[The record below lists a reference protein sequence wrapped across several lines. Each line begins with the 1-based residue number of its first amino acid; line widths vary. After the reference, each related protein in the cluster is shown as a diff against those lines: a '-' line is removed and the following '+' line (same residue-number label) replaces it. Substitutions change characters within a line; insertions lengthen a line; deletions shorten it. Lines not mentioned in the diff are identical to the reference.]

1 MNIDRKLGFNTRQ
14 LHAGQQPDPTTG
26 SRAVPIYQTT
36 SYQFK
41 STEHAANLFAL
52 AEFGNIYTRI
62 MNPTTDVLEQRL
74 ADLEGGVG
82 ALATSSGHAAQA
94 QAILTLAGAGDHIV
108 TSSRLYG
115 GTYNQ
120 FAYTFPRIGIDVTFV
135 DPTDPSGFEKAIR
148 PNTKIL
154 YGETLGNPDIAVF
167 PFEEVAALG
176 KKYAIPIMIDN
187 TFATPYLCRPFEW
200 GANIVTHSTTK
211 FLGGHGTTIG
221 GAIVDGGNFDWTSG
235 RFPNFTTPDPSY
247 HGLIYATLGA
257 PAFILKARVQI
268 LRDFGACQAPFNSWQ
283 TLQGIE
289 TLSLRMDRH
298 VANAQ
303 AVAEHLE
310 GHPCVRWVSYPG
322 LSSHPGH
329 ARAKKYLPKGP
340 GAIMGF
346 GIEGGAPAGRK
357 FIDSLQLFSHL
368 ANVGDAKSL
377 AIHPATTTHSQLQE
391 HELASAGVTADFVRL
406 SIGLEDIEDILWDLD
421 QALEAS
427 TGADCTEGSA

>member
-1 MNIDRKLGFNTRQ
+1 MNIERKLGFTTRQ
-14 LHAGQQPDPTTG
+14 LHAGQEPDPTTG

-36 SYQFK
+36 SFQFRD
-41 STEHAANLFAL
+41 TEHAANLFSL
-52 AEFGNIYTRI
+52 QESGNIYTRI
-62 MNPTTDVLEQRL
+62 MNPTSDVLEQRL
-74 ADLEGGVG
+74 ASLEGGSG
-82 ALATSSGHAAQA
+82 ALVTASGHAAQVL
-94 QAILTLAGAGDHIV
+94 AILTLCAAGDHIV

-115 GTYNQ
+115 GTYTH
-120 FAYTFPRIGIDVTFV
+120 FRYTFPRLGIDVTFV
-135 DPTDPSGFEKAIR
+135 DPGDLDGFKRAVR

-154 YGETLGNPDIAVF
+154 YGETLGNPDITVF
-167 PFEEVAALG
+167 PFEEIAALG
-176 KKYAIPIMIDN
+176 RQHGIPVIIDN

-221 GAIVDGGNFDWTSG
+221 GAIIDGGNFDWTSG
-235 RFPNFTTPDPSY
+235 RFANFTTPDPSY
-247 HGLIYATLGA
+247 HGLVYASLGA
-257 PAFILKARVQI
+257 TAFITKARVQI
-268 LRDFGACQAPFNSWQ
+268 LRDIGACQAPFNSWQ

-289 TLSLRMDRH
+289 TLSLRMERH

-310 GHPCVRWVSYPG
+310 THPCVRWVSYPG
-322 LSSHPGH
+322 LACHPGH
-329 ARAKKYLPKGP
+329 ATAQKYLPKGP
-340 GAIMGF
+340 GAILGF
-346 GIEGGAPAGRK
+346 GIEGGAAAGRK

-427 TGADCTEGSA
+427 TGADCAGGNA